1 MSIAQDLRSNNPAS
15 CALCDADSVKYI
27 RCGRG
32 DCAWVD
38 ALREEAADRIEA
50 LEAALR
56 RTEDHMRGF
65 AEISPLDRTAE
76 TEAIIYCNEKLLQ
89 GA

>member
-1 MSIAQDLRSNNPAS
+1 MSISNGEIIIKLRACHEHFSDEILPS
-15 CALCDADSVKYI
+15 IFGL
-27 RCGRG
+27 
-32 DCAWVD
+32 
-38 ALREEAADRIEA
+38 AADRIEA

-76 TEAIIYCNEKLLQ
+76 TEAIIYCNAKLLQ

>member
-1 MSIAQDLRSNNPAS
+1 MSQAMSRNDQLKMRLRA
-15 CALCDADSVKYI
+15 
-27 RCGRG
+27 GRPLG
-32 DCAWVD
+32 EY
-38 ALREEAADRIEA
+38 LGKEAADRIEA

-76 TEAIIYCNEKLLQ
+76 TEAIIYCNAKLLQ
-89 GA
+89 GE

>member
-1 MSIAQDLRSNNPAS
+1 MSLSADLRTIG
-15 CALCDADSVKYI
+15 ALSDHLGDQDTCDK
-27 RCGRG
+27 
-32 DCAWVD
+32 
-38 ALREEAADRIEA
+38 AADRIEV

-56 RTEDHMRGF
+56 RTEEHMRSF

-76 TEAIIYCNEKLLQ
+76 TEAIIFCNAKLLE